1 MENNLQE
8 IKTALHFQAVFTT
21 QSHIFKSYFIKSCK
35 ILEGLWGSP
44 FASHSSGRIIII
56 VLVVLLFF
64 KNAQCFLLNLT
75 LHQIEYVTKSERF

>member
-8 IKTALHFQAVFTT
+8 IKTVLHFQAVFTT

-44 FASHSSGRIIII
+44 FCQSFFWKNNNHCSSCTS
-56 VLVVLLFF
+56 FF
-64 KNAQCFLLNLT
+64 KKCTMFPTQFDFTSDRIC
-75 LHQIEYVTKSERF
+75 H